1 MRSSS
6 AENTSNETADGTL
19 SITSACTSV
28 DRNKITS
35 ATTMPRLSAVQNL
48 RVHHTYVTRE
58 QYPRSGRWRVRGRF
72 KEVNAKA
79 FACLFFTDFPTE
91 WRPALR
97 CASASTRRFVDLSN
111 GRMVEWSKVSTQGFL
126 KANKRQLL
134 INQPIVREA
143 LKVERDLFTAAA
155 GGMSTATLPSS
166 SSFFQVHS
174 IASSRLQISSRGL
187 FSKNSN
193 LTRG

>member
-1 MRSSS
+1 MASSF
-6 AENTSNETADGTL
+6 A
-19 SITSACTSV
+19 
-28 DRNKITS
+28 
-35 ATTMPRLSAVQNL
+35 L
-48 RVHHTYVTRE
+48 RKR
-58 QYPRSGRWRVRGRF
+58 
-72 KEVNAKA
+72 VNASI
-79 FACLFFTDFPTE
+79 C
-91 WRPALR
+91 RM
-97 CASASTRRFVDLSN
+97 VDL
-111 GRMVEWSKVSTQGFL
+111 SKVSTQGFL